1 MKTGRK
7 YGSHSHFSGFPLEN
21 NGFSASNP
29 TKKTEKALGSRFW
42 DIWNVRN
49 TPPPVGRVAGV
60 GWGGVDGWVMA
71 GWLVAG
77 GWVAG
82 GWVAVG

>member
-7 YGSHSHFSGFPLEN
+7 YGSDNNFSGFPLES
-21 NGFSASNP
+21 NGFSVSNP
-29 TKKTEKALGSRFW
+29 TKRTEKAVKVRFW

-49 TPPPVGRVAGV
+49 TPPPREGGQ